1 MIILKKFRRKFNSSH
16 TPLPQAP
23 EKKHDK
29 SESQYPGLNKEH
41 GNNMKI

>member
-1 MIILKKFRRKFNSSH
+1 MFNSSH

-29 SESQYPGLNKEH
+29 SESQYPGLNKELV
-41 GNNMKI
+41 NKMKI